1 MRNIYCEDF
10 DPSFSDTFTTYPD
23 LLLVDATHK
32 LNNLQMPLYLL
43 VVVDGN
49 GESEIVGLFLV
60 VSEGE
65 ETIRKMTE
73 IFKNHNDYHIFVKTI
88 ITDKD
93 FTEREVLATEFE
105 GADLIICRFHVQR
118 NFRREVTT
126 AKLGNETFTKKE
138 RTPLFCIKI

>member
-1 MRNIYCEDF
+1 MPKKVKIMRNIYCEDF

-73 IFKNHNDYHIFVKTI
+73 IF
-88 ITDKD
+88 
-93 FTEREVLATEFE
+93 
-105 GADLIICRFHVQR
+105 
-118 NFRREVTT
+118 
-126 AKLGNETFTKKE
+126 
-138 RTPLFCIKI
+138 

>member
-1 MRNIYCEDF
+1 
-10 DPSFSDTFTTYPD
+10 
-23 LLLVDATHK
+23 
-32 LNNLQMPLYLL
+32 MPLYLL

-126 AKLGNETFTKKE
+126 AKLGISENDRQNAFSGFTKVSLQQIC
-138 RTPLFCIKI
+138 RFV